1 MLLHWA
7 FVVPLTQSTW
17 FPAQPDSDLV
27 LPSVWSLHCLSHSS
41 SLTSCLGCPLCCH
54 STVNT
59 LLPLSSTLSWPF
71 VCEPVFRWLS
81 FRGSVSRGHRVMVFA
96 WMHRSVTSLTP
107 KDLILTYLSC
117 QILTC
122 FSPQLKLALFEELS
136 EFSTLC
142 PCPSSSGP
150 PPLLPGPVSLPPV
163 LSPHWAPEI
172 FPKGTLSR
180 IKTLLL
186 SSVFRISADSLAL
199 SCGSAAACHGP
210 LTYSVTAASGPL
222 NMLCVSFTQGKL
234 LTLYPKDREPLQ
246 CELCS

>member
-107 KDLILTYLSC
+107 KDLILPYLSC

-122 FSPQLKLALFEELS
+122 FSPQLKLALLEELS

-150 PPLLPGPVSLPPV
+150 PPLLPGPAPFLQFFLHTEHQRSFQRV
-163 LSPHWAPEI
+163 LSPGLKPSCCPQSSGSVQTPWL
-172 FPKGTLSR
+172 FPVG
-180 IKTLLL
+180 LLL
-186 SSVFRISADSLAL
+186 PAMVL
-199 SCGSAAACHGP
+199 SP
-210 LTYSVTAASGPL
+210 
-222 NMLCVSFTQGKL
+222 
-234 LTLYPKDREPLQ
+234 TL
-246 CELCS
+246 